1 MLDNNKVKISNI
13 LSSLIPDFIEVDN
26 PKFKEF
32 LEQYYIFEERE
43 YGTTNIADNLS
54 EYKNITTFLRASETR
69 GLLVF

>member
-1 MLDNNKVKISNI
+1 MLDNSKVKISNI
-13 LSSLIPDFIEVDN
+13 LSSLIPDFIESDN

-54 EYKNITTFLRASETR
+54 E
-69 GLLVF
+69 